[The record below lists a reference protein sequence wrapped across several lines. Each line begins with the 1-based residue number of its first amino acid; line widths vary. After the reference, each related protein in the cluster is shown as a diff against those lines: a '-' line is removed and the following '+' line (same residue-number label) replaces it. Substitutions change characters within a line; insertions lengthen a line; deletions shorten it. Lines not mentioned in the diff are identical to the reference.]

1 MPGVLRIGWL
11 LIGLALGLGAQQQ
24 QLDPG
29 LTKALTAHKAGDMD
43 TAVREYRAFLQT
55 KPNSVEARTNLGAA
69 LARQGRFEEAVAEY
83 KLALKL
89 APSNPGISLNLGLA
103 YYKTGDLT
111 AAAKE
116 LSALRALVGEQ
127 PQVTML
133 LADTYLQLGQ
143 NEKVIQLL
151 KPVAEKQPDDLG
163 IAYLLGSALAREKQ
177 IDEGQKYLDKILRNG
192 DSAEAR
198 LLIGT
203 AKIAAADFSGA
214 LGEFQKAAAI
224 NPKLPMLNAYLGQS
238 LMATGDTAAASK
250 AFVAELEQN
259 PNDFNSNLN
268 LAVIRKQDQLYVEA
282 ERHLARALRVRPG
295 DLSVRYQQ
303 STIMLAQGKAEPARL
318 ALESILKEAP
328 KFTEAHVSLA
338 TVYYRLKRK
347 ADGDRERAIVQ
358 QLNAEAQTNQPK
370 GDVGRGPE
378 AATAKAQ

>member
-1 MPGVLRIGWL
+1 MRLSRL
-11 LIGLALGLGAQQQ
+11 KCSLYLG
-24 QLDPG
+24 
-29 LTKALTAHKAGDMD
+29 
-43 TAVREYRAFLQT
+43 
-55 KPNSVEARTNLGAA
+55 
-69 LARQGRFEEAVAEY
+69 
-83 KLALKL
+83 
-89 APSNPGISLNLGLA
+89 
-103 YYKTGDLT
+103 
-111 AAAKE
+111 
-116 LSALRALVGEQ
+116 
-127 PQVTML
+127 
-133 LADTYLQLGQ
+133 
-143 NEKVIQLL
+143 
-151 KPVAEKQPDDLG
+151 
-163 IAYLLGSALAREKQ
+163 YLLDLINQ
-177 IDEGQKYLDKILRNG
+177 CYLDKILRNG

-250 AFVAELEQN
+250 AFLAELEQN

-347 ADGDRERAIVQ
+347 VDGDRERAIVQ
-358 QLNAEAQTNQPK
+358 QLNAEAQKNQPQ
-370 GDVGRGPE
+370 GDVARGPE
-378 AATAKAQ
+378 AAAKAQ

>member
-1 MPGVLRIGWL
+1 MPGVLRIGCW
-11 LIGLALGLGAQQQ
+11 LIGLALGLAAQQQ
-24 QLDPG
+24 PLDPG
-29 LTKALTAHKAGDMD
+29 LTKALTAHKAGDTD

-69 LARQGRFEEAVAEY
+69 LARQGRFDEAVAEY

-143 NEKVIQLL
+143 HDKVIQLL

-250 AFVAELEQN
+250 AFLAELEQN

-347 ADGDRERAIVQ
+347 VDGDRERAIVQ
-358 QLNAEAQTNQPK
+358 QLNAEAQKTQPQ
-370 GDVGRGPE
+370 GDVARGPE
-378 AATAKAQ
+378 AAAKAQ